1 MAMERIEE
9 RTLASLH
16 SKDRETFKL
25 CRPLHYI
32 GLELCHLD
40 FTSQFAQI
48 LWCHFSSKFCAAE
61 HQSEFIQQLL
71 PPWYK
76 TNSSCGVTVPMSY
89 DHKPCQLKEKKRI
102 QVKIFLSERSLEHDA
117 VDFRFTST
125 DWMIIMKIAHTVA
138 GGRRFCCNERS
149 LESPGRSCHQ
159 QGPRRL
165 SAQGWFW

>member
-48 LWCHFSSKFCAAE
+48 LWCHFSSKWTLESIHSTHFS
-61 HQSEFIQQLL
+61 HLDT
-71 PPWYK
+71 K

-117 VDFRFTST
+117 VDFNFTST
-125 DWMIIMKIAHTVA
+125 DWMIIMMIAHNVA